1 MGKVL
6 GIVNRK
12 GGVGKTTTATTL
24 SYLLSKEGCKVA
36 LIDFDGQRHTT
47 KLCGVTAPEQLS
59 VTIYDILKCIVMNE
73 ELPDKESYMI
83 RTETGVQKGWN
94 SLTLD
99 DISIAIISLIRAGAV
114 FRFVYCMVRL
124 QGAEEEQAQYR
135 KRAKNTVLFYI
146 VAESIWQIKDI
157 VMYYYG

>member
-1 MGKVL
+1 MKDKSFK
-6 GIVNRK
+6 RK
-12 GGVGKTTTATTL
+12 FVWDTN
-24 SYLLSKEGCKVA
+24 SP
-36 LIDFDGQRHTT
+36 I
-47 KLCGVTAPEQLS
+47 
-59 VTIYDILKCIVMNE
+59 
-73 ELPDKESYMI
+73 
-83 RTETGVQKGWN
+83 QKGWN
-94 SLTLD
+94 GLKLD